1 MSTTTDTQRR
11 PLDWSVLVRPG
22 TLAAHVVVAAA
33 VVTCVALG
41 QWQLERL
48 AVVRANNE
56 LVAQRSVAEPVDL
69 LGLLTTT
76 EPVAGDPSSIAAVE
90 FRRVVAT
97 GVLRRDEELLHR
109 NRSLGGRQG
118 YHVVTPLELDDGT
131 VVLVVRGWVPA
142 NLSVPPVA
150 EARAPEGRVS
160 IVGLIERSVAQPR
173 FGARDPE
180 TGALE
185 RVFHLDTSRL
195 DGQVEGALRDV
206 IVRAEA
212 GSPGVGV
219 GPTALPAALGPPEL
233 SEGNHRSYA
242 VQWFVFAVIALGAHG
257 AWLSTRLRARGA
269 AQVS

>member
-1 MSTTTDTQRR
+1 VSTSGDTQHRR
-11 PLDWSVLVRPG
+11 LDWSVLVRPG

-56 LVAQRSVAEPVDL
+56 LLAQRSVAEPVDL
-69 LGLLTTT
+69 LDLLATTA
-76 EPVAGDPSSIAAVE
+76 PVPGDPSSIAAVE

-118 YHVVTPLELDDGT
+118 FHVVTPLELDDGT

-142 NLSVPPVA
+142 TLSVPPVA
-150 EARAPEGRVS
+150 EAAAPEGRVS
-160 IVGLIERSVAQPR
+160 VVGLIERSVAQPR
-173 FGARDPE
+173 FGARDPGSG
-180 TGALE
+180 TLE
-185 RVFHLDTSRL
+185 RVFHLDTARL
-195 DGQVEGALRDV
+195 DAQVAGELRDV
-206 IVRAEA
+206 VVRAEA

-242 VQWFVFAVIALGAHG
+242 VQWFVFALVALVAHG
-257 AWLSTRLRARGA
+257 AWLSTRLRAGA
-269 AQVS
+269 SGPVS